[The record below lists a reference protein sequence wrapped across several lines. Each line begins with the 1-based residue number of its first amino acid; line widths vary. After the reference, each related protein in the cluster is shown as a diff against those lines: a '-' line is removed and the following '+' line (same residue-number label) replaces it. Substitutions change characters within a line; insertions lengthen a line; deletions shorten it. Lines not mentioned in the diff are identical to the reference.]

1 MATSTVKKASKKAS
15 SKNSEILIYLNGEFV
30 PKSKAMI
37 SVFDHGFLYGDGVFE
52 GIRSYNG
59 RVFRLDQHLK
69 RFYDSAR
76 TICLDMGMTPKE
88 MEKVVVDTVRVN
100 NLQDSYIRLVASRGP
115 GDLGLAPWK
124 CSKATIVCI
133 ADKIS
138 LYPDE
143 LYKNGLKIVTVP
155 TRRNIPEGVNP
166 NIKSLNYLNNI
177 MAKIEARISGCDEA
191 LLLNQQGYVAEC
203 TGDNIFVVRNGELL
217 TPPAFIGT
225 LDGITKQTVEE
236 IARKLKIP
244 TREATMTRFD
254 VYNAEECF
262 LTGTAAEII
271 PVVDVDTRTIGSGKP
286 GKITMRLIAE
296 YHKYTKTTG
305 TPVFK
310 K

>member
-1 MATSTVKKASKKAS
+1 MATSTVKKASSKAS
-15 SKNSEILIYLNGEFV
+15 AKNSEILIYLNGEFV

-76 TICLDMGMTPKE
+76 AICLDIKMTPKE
-88 MEKVVVDTVRVN
+88 MEKVVVETVKVN
-100 NLQDSYIRLVASRGP
+100 KLTDSYIRLVASRGP

-124 CSKATIVCI
+124 CPKATVLCI
-133 ADKIS
+133 ADKIN

-143 LYKNGLKIVTVP
+143 LYKNGLRIVTVA

-177 MAKIEARISGCDEA
+177 LAKIEAKNSGCEEA
-191 LLLNQQGYVAEC
+191 LLLNQQGFVAEC
-203 TGDNIFVVRNGELL
+203 TGDNIFIVKNGELL
-217 TPPAFIGT
+217 TPPAYIGT

-244 TREATMTRFD
+244 TREAVMTRFD
-254 VYNAEECF
+254 IYNAEECF

-271 PVVDVDTRTIGSGKP
+271 PVVDVDSRIIGTGKP
-286 GKITMRLIAE
+286 GKITVKLISE

-305 TPVFK
+305 TPVYK